1 MKRVQGSAMV
11 DPQWFGEPSLPGSE
25 LALQALDD
33 LGVLIC
39 DVAGFADV
47 GLQIVQNGGLTHG

>member
-1 MKRVQGSAMV
+1 MV
-11 DPQWFGEPSLPGSE
+11 DPEWFGELGLPGGE

-39 DVAGFADV
+39 DVVGFADV
-47 GLQIVQNGGLTHG
+47 SLQIVQNGGLTHG